1 MRALPVLLASFALLA
16 APRAPAETQTLSVA
30 AASDLQFAFDE
41 LARTFAARRPDLR
54 LRPSF
59 GSSGNFFA
67 QIQNGAPF
75 DVFLSAD
82 VDYARRLHAAGRV
95 EGDVFVYAVGRLAL
109 WAPAGSPLD
118 LTRGL
123 ASLRDP
129 AARRIALAN
138 PRHAPYGRA
147 AVAALRAAGLFEAL
161 EARLVYAENV
171 AQAASF
177 VQSGAADVGL
187 IAWSLA
193 SAPALAAGRRFELRL
208 SPHEPLLQGGVLLKT
223 SRAPQ
228 AGRALRDFLLGP
240 EGRALLARRGFLPP
254 PTP

>member
-1 MRALPVLLASFALLA
+1 MRAWLVLLASFALLA
-16 APRAPAETQTLSVA
+16 APRAPAESSTLAVA
-30 AASDLQFAFDE
+30 AASDLQFAFDD
-41 LARTFAARRPDLR
+41 LARAFRARRPDVT

-67 QIQNGAPF
+67 QIHNGAPF

-82 VDYARRLHAAGRV
+82 VEYARRLHAAGGV
-95 EGDVFVYAVGRLAL
+95 DGDVFVYGVGRLAL
-109 WAPAGSPLD
+109 WTSADSPLD
-118 LTRGL
+118 VTRGL

-129 AARRIALAN
+129 AAGRIALAN

-193 SAPALAAGRRFELRL
+193 LGPALSAGRRSEVPQAL
-208 SPHEPLLQGGVLLKT
+208 HAPLLQGGVLVKGA
-223 SRAPQ
+223 RAPQ
-228 AGRALRDFLLGP
+228 AARALRDFLLGA
-240 EGRALLARRGFLPP
+240 EGRALLARWGFLPP